1 LEKIFDIKI
10 RRFGKELIVEEFKKK
25 TLEERKNA
33 TIKEREK
40 IDIDGK

>member
-25 TLEERKNA
+25 TLEDWKN
-33 TIKEREK
+33 TTSKERED
-40 IDIDGK
+40 INIDGK